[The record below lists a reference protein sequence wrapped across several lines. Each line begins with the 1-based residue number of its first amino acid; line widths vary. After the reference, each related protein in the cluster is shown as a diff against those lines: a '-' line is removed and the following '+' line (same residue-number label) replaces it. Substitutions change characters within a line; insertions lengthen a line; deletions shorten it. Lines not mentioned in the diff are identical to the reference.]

1 MRIEDNI
8 SLKPYNTF
16 GIDAQARRMVEL
28 ERREEVELLPSV
40 VEGEMLMMGCG
51 SDIVFTRDYAGTVV
65 RFATS
70 GEVVEKDGLLWVPA
84 GMVMDDF
91 VQWAVEAGWYGA
103 ENLSGIPGTAGAGVV
118 QNVGAYGVEAKDVVE
133 AVEAYDLHER
143 CYRHFDNG
151 ECRFGYRDSLFKR
164 SVGRYVVLRV
174 AFRLKRCYEPCLSY
188 AALATMPHAT
198 AQQLRESVLAVRWSK
213 LPKPEEYGSAGSF
226 FKNPVVGEAEHE
238 RLKSEWP
245 DMPDGHAVGA
255 GSGTLY
261 KLSAGWLIDR
271 AGWKGRRMGRAG
283 VWPQQALVLY
293 NAGGCT
299 GEEVVALAEAIQEDV
314 ERKFGV
320 RLEPEAVM
328 V

>member
-1 MRIEDNI
+1 MKVMDNI
-8 SLKPYNTF
+8 SLRPYNTF
-16 GIDAQARRMVEL
+16 GIDVQARRMVEL
-28 ERREEVELLPSV
+28 ERVEEVEHLAEV
-40 VEGEMLMMGCG
+40 VKGEMLMVGCG

-65 RFATS
+65 RFAS
-70 GEVVEKDGLLWVPA
+70 GGEVEEQDGLLWVPA
-84 GMVMDDF
+84 GMVLDDF
-91 VQWAVEAGWYGA
+91 VQWTVVAGWYGV
-103 ENLSGIPGTAGAGVV
+103 ENLSGIPGTAGAGAV

-133 AVEAYDLHER
+133 AVEAYDLRER

-151 ECRFGYRDSLFKR
+151 GCRFGYRDSLFKR
-164 SVGRYVVLRV
+164 SAGRYVVMRV
-174 AFRLKRCYEPCLSY
+174 AFRLKRHYEPCLGY
-188 AALATMPHAT
+188 AALSTKPHAT
-198 AQQLRESVLAVRWSK
+198 ARQLRESVLEVRWSK

-226 FKNPVVGEAEHE
+226 FKNPVVGKAEHE
-238 RLKSEWP
+238 RLKRAWP

-255 GSGTLY
+255 GAETQY
-261 KLSAGWLIDR
+261 KLSAGWLIDK
-271 AGWKGRRMGRAG
+271 AGWKGKTMGRAG
-283 VWPQQALVLY
+283 VWPRQALVLY